1 MIAALMDLVI
11 ALSQGLG
18 LAVAAGFVAAPPV
31 AFASTAAYLGFETG
45 VGIADDG
52 IVLAIAWA
60 ATVVE
65 VLVDAVWPG
74 AQAGA
79 RLARKAIGGGIAF
92 ELIAG
97 DQLPWAGL
105 AIGALVAL
113 AVAHGAAPRPRRA
126 VKAGGDLRGTAVI
139 EDGAGI
145 AGWRPVPFVG
155 IVITVAAG
163 GFVRARRHE
172 REKYKGLRVLR

>member
-1 MIAALMDLVI
+1 M
-11 ALSQGLG
+11 
-18 LAVAAGFVAAPPV
+18 
-31 AFASTAAYLGFETG
+31 
-45 VGIADDG
+45 
-52 IVLAIAWA
+52 AIAWA

-92 ELIAG
+92 EFDRGRPAAVG
-97 DQLPWAGL
+97 GL
-105 AIGALVAL
+105 AVGALVAL
-113 AVAHGAAPRPRRA
+113 AVAMALRHVRAGA

-145 AGWRPVPFVG
+145 VGSSAGLVPFVG
-155 IVITVAAG
+155 FVMAIGAGALVYGRAAASG
-163 GFVRARRHE
+163 EVQGPARASLMPRGVRASGPWPRR
-172 REKYKGLRVLR
+172 

>member
-1 MIAALMDLVI
+1 MDLFI

-45 VGIADDG
+45 AIGIADDG
-52 IVLAIAWA
+52 IVVAIAWA
-60 ATVVE
+60 AAIVE

-79 RLARKAIGGGIAF
+79 RLARKAHGGGTGLGPIAR
-92 ELIAG
+92 

-113 AVAHGAAPRPRRA
+113 AVAMA
-126 VKAGGDLRGTAVI
+126 LRH
-139 EDGAGI
+139 
-145 AGWRPVPFVG
+145 
-155 IVITVAAG
+155 
-163 GFVRARRHE
+163 VRA
-172 REKYKGLRVLR
+172 GA

>member
-1 MIAALMDLVI
+1 MDLFI

-45 VGIADDG
+45 AIGIADDG
-52 IVLAIAWA
+52 IVVAIAWA
-60 ATVVE
+60 AAIVE

-113 AVAHGAAPRPRRA
+113 AVAMALRHVRAGA

-145 AGWRPVPFVG
+145 AGSAVGLIPVAGIIMAVG
-155 IVITVAAG
+155 AAG
-163 GFVRARRHE
+163 LVLRARRHE
-172 REKYKGLRVLR
+172 QEKYKGLRVLR